1 MSAWVFLCET
11 TQKEAQIFLTFLI
24 SKKQREGEELMV
36 NGGDTKATLTVVVPI
51 SYGPFKSMLR

>member
-24 SKKQREGEELMV
+24 SEKQREGEELMV

-51 SYGPFKSMLR
+51 SYGPFESMLR